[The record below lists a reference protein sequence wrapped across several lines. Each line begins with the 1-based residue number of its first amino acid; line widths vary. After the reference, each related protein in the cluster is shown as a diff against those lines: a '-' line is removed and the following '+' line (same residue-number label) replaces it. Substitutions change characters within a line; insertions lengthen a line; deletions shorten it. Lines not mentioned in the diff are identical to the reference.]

1 LAARRSIDPY
11 STKILKIRILPGG
24 FDIFL
29 TKKETLMTTYPPVN
43 SPVQSADKQQ
53 KSRRA
58 FRRLRWQFKQDLGLE
73 TLTSADRL
81 LIDQCALLALRAR
94 QMRDDI
100 LDGEKVINDEDL
112 VRNTNACIRAMS
124 AIGKRAVAKPEQTQD
139 ELIAELYG
147 KDFNRD
153 Q

>member
-1 LAARRSIDPY
+1 
-11 STKILKIRILPGG
+11 
-24 FDIFL
+24 L
-29 TKKETLMTTYPPVN
+29 TKKGTLMTTDPPVN
-43 SPVQSADKQQ
+43 SPVHADKQL

-73 TLTSADRL
+73 TLTGADRM
-81 LIDQCALLALRAR
+81 LIDQAALLALRAR
-94 QMRDDI
+94 QMRDAI
-100 LDGEKVINDEDL
+100 LDGEKAINDEDL
-112 VRNTNACIRAMS
+112 VRVTNASIRAMS
-124 AIGKRAVAKPEQTQD
+124 AIGKRAVAKPEQTQE